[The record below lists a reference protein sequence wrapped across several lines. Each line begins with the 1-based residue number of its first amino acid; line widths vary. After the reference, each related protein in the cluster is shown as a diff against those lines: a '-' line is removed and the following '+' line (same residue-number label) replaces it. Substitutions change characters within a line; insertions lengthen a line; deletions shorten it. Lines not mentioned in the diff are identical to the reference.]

1 MTMEQP
7 QITLTASQITSSNGT
22 TTFRD
27 VVNELDSVHFDAMSR
42 LCPQKDSLSHYG
54 IATAR
59 SRTAHGS
66 RTAPSLK
73 FIRRDD
79 AVSRTK
85 HLTGMMA
92 YTASLAF
99 LGPKTPSTIAA
110 AVHPKPHNGNLPLGV
125 KEDLVDG
132 STIDHLSRDELRASM
147 KYIVK
152 IHLDKAENVIDR
164 DRWWDVFSPES
175 DPFVLFKH
183 GMSKAQSKPINNEV
197 NPTWDSVHYLFIRK
211 NCIAKNPNEKMKV
224 YMFDSDDHSLPWCR
238 DDNESLEE
246 LQTRDDLLALKEVDL
261 DFSRAPKSVKYHPVT
276 FSSKRNANNKSMTLH
291 FKTQILTVDEYI
303 NDVEK
308 NFDDLWL
315 DDRPLRNSIERGTN
329 WMELLNSTS
338 IFYTDIYPLAY
349 INVDSTMTQA
359 WIYGNL
365 KEKILVLNFPAT
377 DPCQWKDLLANF
389 QWNAESLGEYVEDKF
404 SLKPKPEFTDSEAL
418 VHRGYKDQYLSI
430 REIVL
435 ETLYSIT
442 NWSKDWL
449 IISCGH
455 SLGGSLAS
463 LAAYEIAN
471 RTTQNDEQ
479 PSLAMFTYGAPSVG
493 NQVLFDRFIKSV
505 PFGFR
510 MVYCHDGVAR
520 YLCRMHRLGKAF
532 PGDGS
537 DCQSIE
543 EFLNAQCG
551 DEGDQRY
558 ENEDSDNGGIDLK
571 CFDLANGFNHLEST
585 YFKFINNVFN
595 NLFPLMRA
603 EQ

>member
-1 MTMEQP
+1 MHKFCVDKVNKP
-7 QITLTASQITSSNGT
+7 VVGT
-22 TTFRD
+22 RKID
-27 VVNELDSVHFDAMSR
+27 
-42 LCPQKDSLSHYG
+42 DSLMVANSNQVNAAAFYANSDQADG
-54 IATAR
+54 AAALYAN
-59 SRTAHGS
+59 SNQS
-66 RTAPSLK
+66 
-73 FIRRDD
+73 DD

-85 HLTGMMA
+85 RLSGMMA

-99 LGPKTPSTIAA
+99 LGPKTPSTIGPAL
-110 AVHPKPHNGNLPLGV
+110 VPKPNNGKQSLGV
-125 KEDLVDG
+125 KEDLIDG

-175 DPFVLFKH
+175 DPFVVFKH

-211 NCIAKNPNEKMKV
+211 NRIAKNPNEKMKV
-224 YMFDSDDHSLPWCR
+224 YMFDSDDHSLPWCK

-246 LQTRDDLLALKEVDL
+246 LQKRDDLLALKEVDL
-261 DFSRAPKSVKYHPVT
+261 DFSREPKSVMNHPVT
-276 FSSKRNANNKSMTLH
+276 FCSKRKANNKSMTLH

-303 NDVEK
+303 HDVDK
-308 NFDDLWL
+308 NNDDLWL
-315 DDRPLRNSIERGTN
+315 DNRCIRNSIDKEAD
-329 WMELLNSTS
+329 WIDLLHSAGIS
-338 IFYTDIYPLAY
+338 YTDMHPLAY
-349 INVDSTMTQA
+349 VDVDSTMTQA

-377 DPCQWKDLLANF
+377 DPRQWKDLLTNF
-389 QWNAESLGEYVEDKF
+389 QWNEESLGEFVEDKF
-404 SLKPKPEFTDSEAL
+404 SLKPKPEFTDSEVL
-418 VHRGYKDQYLSI
+418 VHRGYKNQYLSI

-435 ETLYSIT
+435 ETLYSISD
-442 NWSKDWL
+442 WSKDWL

-479 PSLAMFTYGAPSVG
+479 PNLTMFTYGAPSVG
-493 NQVLFDRFIKSV
+493 NTALYDRFIKSV
-505 PFGFR
+505 PFAFR
-510 MVYCHDGVAR
+510 VVYCHDLIAKF
-520 YLCRMHRLGKAF
+520 LCRLKRMGKAF

-537 DCQSIE
+537 ERNTIQALLDAECSE
-543 EFLNAQCG
+543 RG
-551 DEGDQRY
+551 DERY
-558 ENEDSDNGGIDLK
+558 KEAKSENWISTIKSLNPMEWVHHLEPSYFTVVKKFVHAAFGDLK
-571 CFDLANGFNHLEST
+571 S
-585 YFKFINNVFN
+585 
-595 NLFPLMRA
+595 